1 MPMEYNFGID
11 MANYSRF
18 YALLGKLPVH
28 SEGMKE
34 EFVSQ
39 YTGGRTTSLRC
50 MTAVEY
56 ETMCRA
62 LEDSLSD
69 RNMLRANRSSALR
82 LMQRLGIDT
91 SDWSRV
97 NAFCMN
103 ARIAGMPFY
112 KLDCE
117 DLQILAKKLRTIERG
132 GGLRKEPAER
142 GSENQSLC
150 FSMIFNKDKEEVS

>member
-1 MPMEYNFGID
+1 MEYNFGID

-50 MTAVEY
+50 MTAPEY
-56 ETMCRA
+56 DKMCDA

-69 RNMLRANRSSALR
+69 RNMLRASRSSALR
-82 LMQRLGIDT
+82 LMQ
-91 SDWSRV
+91 
-97 NAFCMN
+97 
-103 ARIAGMPFY
+103 
-112 KLDCE
+112 
-117 DLQILAKKLRTIERG
+117 KLRSIERS
-132 GGLRKEPAER
+132 GGLKKETGNTGKTVCFTVRKDELP
-142 GSENQSLC
+142 N
-150 FSMIFNKDKEEVS
+150 

>member
-1 MPMEYNFGID
+1 MEYNFGIY

-69 RNMLRANRSSALR
+69 RNMLRVNRSSALR

-97 NAFCMN
+97 NAFCMDT
-103 ARIAGMPFY
+103 RIAGMPFY
-112 KLDCE
+112 KLDCRALE
-117 DLQILAKKLRTIERG
+117 ALSKKLRSIERS
-132 GGLRKEPAER
+132 GGLKKETGNTGKTVCFTVRKDELP
-142 GSENQSLC
+142 N
-150 FSMIFNKDKEEVS
+150 